1 MKQQP
6 GDWSTNFW
14 GITGYRWRFGAP
26 MSCGRI
32 FRGGHTDCVF
42 DVAWGTDAR
51 SNGALLA
58 WRPNLRSWRGDFSN
72 CPWWLHVLFFVDM
85 FFFLGGCFNFPESLC
100 IFFLLGG
107 RVTCPFRHLK
117 NNISVM
123 PAQNHRGKSNEN
135 DNRKPKKHTIFNV
148 LDVWSRKF
156 ASNHPDVFLSID
168 SSVTWDCPAPKKWPD
183 LGSNNNDAIS
193 PSYITISQATKDSH
207 QLSTQG
213 LRISWQIGE
222 ILERG
227 FISLG
232 PRGLQIRE
240 FWKLKME

>member
-1 MKQQP
+1 M
-6 GDWSTNFW
+6 FW
-14 GITGYRWRFGAP
+14 GIPLSVMRGTP
-26 MSCGRI
+26 MSSAQI

-58 WRPNLRSWRGDFSN
+58 WRPNFRSWGWFFQLPVVGSM
-72 CPWWLHVLFFVDM
+72 CFCFVDM
-85 FFFLGGCFNFPESLC
+85 FFFLGALLQFPESLC
-100 IFFLLGG
+100 IFFFLGG

-168 SSVTWDCPAPKKWPD
+168 SSVTWDCPAPQKWRD

-193 PSYITISQATKDSH
+193 PAISPYPKQPKIPISFPPKVSASH
-207 QLSTQG
+207 DKSV
-213 LRISWQIGE
+213 R
-222 ILERG
+222 
-227 FISLG
+227 
-232 PRGLQIRE
+232 
-240 FWKLKME
+240 FWKEVL